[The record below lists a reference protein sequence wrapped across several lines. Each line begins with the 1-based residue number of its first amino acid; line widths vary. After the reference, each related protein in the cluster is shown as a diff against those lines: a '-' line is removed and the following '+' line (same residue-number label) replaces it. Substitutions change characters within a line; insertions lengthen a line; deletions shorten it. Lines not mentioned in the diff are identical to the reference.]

1 MFGPP
6 VVAPS
11 GGLFSSRITMKTLL
25 MLALLTVPVAYAQP
39 KGTVNGQPI
48 LDRAF
53 AYPRAQVEIA
63 WRLENKRPIEKD
75 DLPTI
80 DRLVQA
86 KRCSSLKSVIDAQLQ
101 DQQMKEMAIVV
112 TPADIAE
119 AQKTIRVPDPQEE
132 AQRHHEHAAAILA
145 GLDALL
151 NKHEDSQAV
160 YDQYLKPHK
169 ISEQEWAYQILAGQT
184 EAGKKGLMSEMAMNA
199 DALAKAQKSFDLSYP
214 AKVLKMK
221 KTIDEQIAL
230 SDPKF
235 KQYLAEYNQAVVV
248 DPSGTSHVSM
258 SGDHLGYLEKQRDA
272 FWKGVHR
279 KAQVVINEPTMQ
291 TCDLSEYG
299 GTKPR

>member
-1 MFGPP
+1 
-6 VVAPS
+6 
-11 GGLFSSRITMKTLL
+11 MKTLL
-25 MLALLTVPVAYAQP
+25 MLTLLTVPVACAQP

-80 DRLVQA
+80 DGLVQA

-101 DQQMKEMAIVV
+101 DQQMKEMAIAV

-119 AQKTIRVPDPQEE
+119 ARKTIRVLDPQEE
-132 AQRHHEHAAAILA
+132 ARRHHEHAAAILE
-145 GLDALL
+145 GLDHLL

-169 ISEQEWAYQILAGQT
+169 ITEQEWAYQILAGQT
-184 EAGKKGLMSEMAMNA
+184 EAGNKGLMSEMAMNA
-199 DALAKAQKSFDLSYP
+199 DALAKVPFDSYP
-214 AKVLKMK
+214 VKVLKMK
-221 KTIDEQIAL
+221 KLIDEQIAL

-235 KQYLAEYNQAVVV
+235 AQYLAEYNRSVVV
-248 DPSGTSHVSM
+248 DPSGTSHLSGM
-258 SGDHLGYLEKQRDA
+258 SGDHLTYLEKQRFA
-272 FWKGVHR
+272 FWQDVHR

-291 TCDLSEYG
+291 TCDLSEYNG
-299 GTKPR
+299 GTKHQ